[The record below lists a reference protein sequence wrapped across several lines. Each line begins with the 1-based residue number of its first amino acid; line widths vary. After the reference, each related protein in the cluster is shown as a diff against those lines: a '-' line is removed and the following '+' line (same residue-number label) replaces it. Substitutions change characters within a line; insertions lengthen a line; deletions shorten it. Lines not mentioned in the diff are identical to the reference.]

1 MFRAAHYST
10 SSICTTTS
18 ERLLAC
24 TGEPTCSC
32 VQGKLNQKRR
42 KNVDVSL
49 LKNYEAIINN
59 NDFTKTPD
67 DSAKPGCRLARWVGI
82 IMFSHMYG
90 PWPISELCALSFG
103 RSTTFLNFTP
113 DAEKGDL
120 LWSWQNRAQIQKR
133 HLEVCRIQKGY
144 LKIYQQVH
152 TSPLVLNDQ

>member
-1 MFRAAHYST
+1 MFRAEHYYT
-10 SSICTTTS
+10 SSSCTTTS

-67 DSAKPGCRLARWVGI
+67 DSAKPGCRLAQWVGI

-90 PWPISELCALSFG
+90 PWPRSECVHSHLDVRQRFSISHWMRKRGIHDEAG
-103 RSTTFLNFTP
+103 RTGPKYKNVIWKS
-113 DAEKGDL
+113 AGYKRGI
-120 LWSWQNRAQIQKR
+120 WKSINRYIQ
-133 HLEVCRIQKGY
+133 V
-144 LKIYQQVH
+144 
-152 TSPLVLNDQ
+152 P

>member
-24 TGEPTCSC
+24 TCSC
-32 VQGKLNQKRR
+32 VQGTKLNKKRR
-42 KNVDVSL
+42 ETVDVSL
-49 LKNYEAIINN
+49 LEDYEAIINN

-90 PWPISELCALSFG
+90 PWPISELCALHLDVRQRFSISHWMRKRGIHDEAG
-103 RSTTFLNFTP
+103 RTGPKYKNVIWKS
-113 DAEKGDL
+113 AGYKRGI
-120 LWSWQNRAQIQKR
+120 WKSINRYIQ
-133 HLEVCRIQKGY
+133 V
-144 LKIYQQVH
+144 
-152 TSPLVLNDQ
+152 P